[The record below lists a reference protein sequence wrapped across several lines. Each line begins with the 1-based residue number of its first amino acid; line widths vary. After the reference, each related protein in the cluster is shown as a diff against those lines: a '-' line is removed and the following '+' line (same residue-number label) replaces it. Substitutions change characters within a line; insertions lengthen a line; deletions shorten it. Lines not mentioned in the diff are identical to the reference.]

1 MAMSEKRSESRDH
14 PGHIALG
21 GGTARAGVFG
31 FSDGLVSN
39 VSLIIGFASSGVG
52 TSVVRLAGLAA
63 AVAGAVSMATGEWVS
78 ISAQNDLVRRE
89 LKLELNELVHNT
101 AAETAELANIYE
113 SHGMSRDQ
121 ALAGATDVMR
131 NPQNAVFVHAREEFG
146 LDPSKLPKPFFIGLF
161 SLVSFLAGALLPVIP
176 WFFGGGD
183 TARLISIIIGIVA
196 SAVVGAAIG
205 GFAGR
210 PMLLTATRQVGI
222 LLLATTVTYI
232 IGRLVGISV

>member
-1 MAMSEKRSESRDH
+1 
-14 PGHIALG
+14 
-21 GGTARAGVFG
+21 
-31 FSDGLVSN
+31 
-39 VSLIIGFASSGVG
+39 
-52 TSVVRLAGLAA
+52 
-63 AVAGAVSMATGEWVS
+63 
-78 ISAQNDLVRRE
+78 
-89 LKLELNELVHNT
+89 
-101 AAETAELANIYE
+101 
-113 SHGMSRDQ
+113 MSRDQ
-121 ALAGATDVMR
+121 ALAGAADVMR

-183 TARLISIIIGIVA
+183 TARLVSIIIGIVA

-205 GFAGR
+205 RFAGR

-232 IGRLVGISV
+232 IGRLVGVSV

>member
-1 MAMSEKRSESRDH
+1 MSEKRSESRDH

-21 GGTARAGVFG
+21 GGAARAGVFG

-63 AVAGAVSMATGEWVS
+63 AVAGAASMATGEWVS

-101 AAETAELANIYE
+101 AAETAELASIYE

-146 LDPSKLPKPFFIGLF
+146 LDPSKLPKPFLIGLF

-210 PMLLTATRQVGI
+210 PMLLTATQQVGI
-222 LLLATTVTYI
+222 LLLATTVTYV
-232 IGRLVGISV
+232 IGRLVGVSV

>member
-1 MAMSEKRSESRDH
+1 MSEKSSESRDH

-63 AVAGAVSMATGEWVS
+63 AVAGAASMATGEWVS

-89 LKLELNELVHNT
+89 LKLELGELVHNT
-101 AAETAELANIYE
+101 VAETAELASIYE
-113 SHGMSRDQ
+113 SHGMSRAQ

-131 NPQNAVFVHAREEFG
+131 NPENAVFVHAREEFG
-146 LDPSKLPKPFFIGLF
+146 IDPSKLPNPLLIGFL
-161 SLVSFLAGALLPVIP
+161 SLLSFLAGALLPVIP

-183 TARLISIIIGIVA
+183 TARLISISIGVAA
-196 SAVVGAAIG
+196 SAVVGATIG
-205 GFAGR
+205 RLAER
-210 PMLLTATRQVGI
+210 AMLVTASRQVGI
-222 LLLATTVTYI
+222 LLLATSVTYI
-232 IGRLVGISV
+232 IGRLVGVSV

>member
-1 MAMSEKRSESRDH
+1 MRMSEQRSESRDH
-14 PGHIALG
+14 PAHIALG
-21 GGTARAGVFG
+21 GGTARASVFG

-89 LKLELNELVHNT
+89 LKLELGELEHNT
-101 AAETAELANIYE
+101 VAETAELAAIYE
-113 SHGMSRDQ
+113 GHGMSRTQ
-121 ALAGATDVMR
+121 ALASAAEVMR
-131 NPQNAVFVHAREEFG
+131 DPKNAVFVHAREEFG
-146 LDPSKLPKPFFIGLF
+146 LDPTKLPNPLFIGLL
-161 SLVSFLAGALLPVIP
+161 SLASFLAGALLPVIP

-183 TARLISIIIGIVA
+183 TARLVSIIIGIIA

-205 GFAGR
+205 RFAGR
-210 PMLLTATRQVGI
+210 HMFVTAARQVGI
-222 LLLATTVTYI
+222 LLLATSATYV
-232 IGRLVGISV
+232 IGRLVGVSV

>member
-1 MAMSEKRSESRDH
+1 MSEVRSESRDH

-21 GGTARAGVFG
+21 GGSARAGVFG

-89 LKLELNELVHNT
+89 LKLELRELVHNT
-101 AAETAELANIYE
+101 EAETAELAQIYE
-113 SHGMSRDQ
+113 SHGMSRTQ
-121 ALAGATDVMR
+121 AVAGAADVMR
-131 NPQNAVFVHAREEFG
+131 NPENAVFVHAREEFG
-146 LDPSKLPKPFFIGLF
+146 LDPSKLPKPLFIGLL

-183 TARLISIIIGIVA
+183 AARFISIAIGIVA
-196 SAVVGAAIG
+196 SGIVGAVIG
-205 GFAGR
+205 RYAGR
-210 PMLLTATRQVGI
+210 PMFVTSARQIGI
-222 LLLATTVTYI
+222 LLLATSVTYV
-232 IGRLVGISV
+232 IGRLVGVTV

>member
-1 MAMSEKRSESRDH
+1 MSEMRSESRDH

-21 GGTARAGVFG
+21 GGSARAGVFG

-89 LKLELNELVHNT
+89 LKLELRELVHNT
-101 AAETAELANIYE
+101 EAETAELAQIYE
-113 SHGMSRDQ
+113 SHGMSRTQ
-121 ALAGATDVMR
+121 AVAGAADVMR
-131 NPQNAVFVHAREEFG
+131 NPENAVFVHAREEFG
-146 LDPSKLPKPFFIGLF
+146 LDPSKLPKPLFIGLL

-183 TARLISIIIGIVA
+183 AARLISIAIGIVA
-196 SAVVGAAIG
+196 SGIVGAVIG
-205 GFAGR
+205 RYAGR
-210 PMLLTATRQVGI
+210 PMFVTSARQVGI
-222 LLLATTVTYI
+222 LLLATSVTYV
-232 IGRLVGISV
+232 IGRLVGVTV

>member
-1 MAMSEKRSESRDH
+1 MSEMGSESRDH

-21 GGTARAGVFG
+21 GGSARAGVFG

-89 LKLELNELVHNT
+89 LKLELRELVHNT
-101 AAETAELANIYE
+101 AAETAELAQIYE
-113 SHGMSRDQ
+113 SHGMSRTQ
-121 ALAGATDVMR
+121 AVAAAADVMR
-131 NPQNAVFVHAREEFG
+131 NPENAVFVHAREEFG
-146 LDPSKLPKPFFIGLF
+146 LDPSKLPNPLFIGLL

-183 TARLISIIIGIVA
+183 GARLISIAIGVVASGIVG
-196 SAVVGAAIG
+196 AVIG
-205 GFAGR
+205 LYAGR
-210 PMLLTATRQVGI
+210 PMFVTAARQVGI
-222 LLLATTVTYI
+222 LLLATSVTYV
-232 IGRLVGISV
+232 IGRLVGVTV